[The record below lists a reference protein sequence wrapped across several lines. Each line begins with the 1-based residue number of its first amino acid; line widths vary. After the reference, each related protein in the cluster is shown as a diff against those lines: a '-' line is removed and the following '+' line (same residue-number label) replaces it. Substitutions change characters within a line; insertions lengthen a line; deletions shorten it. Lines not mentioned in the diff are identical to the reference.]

1 MYIYYVYDRMC
12 IICICT
18 CLCKCTCI
26 SLYIVHVIYVYVIWM
41 YIYNIVYIYMWLVI
55 FSRKFIFT
63 HVSLSHIFHV
73 LAPGSPAFVRPSFS
87 SATFQLNSFEII
99 RSASVQLIL
108 KFSSTKFLERPHLG
122 QATLR
127 VPLSLSSIAI
137 NSSFRAEPSSLSPFS
152 KWWPISRGRAGI
164 QWWSMMG
171 YTKSNLAGGFKPS
184 ERYESQLGW
193 LFPMY
198 GKIKKTKTNHQPVP
212 NLPNLPNQ
220 ECRAFFILL
229 HESISIVP

>member
-1 MYIYYVYDRMC
+1 MFMYMYMIVHVYVYAYVYIYIHYYMYIYYVYDRMC

-122 QATLR
+122 PATLR
-127 VPLSLSSIAI
+127 VPSLLSSIAI
-137 NSSFRAEPSSLSPFS
+137 NSSFRAETVQSESFFKMMTDFS
-152 KWWPISRGRAGI
+152 GKGGHTMRINDGI
-164 QWWSMMG
+164 YQ
-171 YTKSNLAGGFKPS
+171 
-184 ERYESQLGW
+184 
-193 LFPMY
+193 
-198 GKIKKTKTNHQPVP
+198 I
-212 NLPNLPNQ
+212 
-220 ECRAFFILL
+220 
-229 HESISIVP
+229 